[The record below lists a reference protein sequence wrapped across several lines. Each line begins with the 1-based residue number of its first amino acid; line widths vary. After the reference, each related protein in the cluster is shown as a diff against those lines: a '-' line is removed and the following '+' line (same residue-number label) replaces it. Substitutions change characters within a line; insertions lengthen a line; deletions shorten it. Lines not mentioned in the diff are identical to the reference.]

1 MNSERWQKVKALFD
15 VVVELA
21 PSERGKFLAKSCGG
35 DDEVRREVENLLASS
50 ENAESFMEQAAIGEV
65 AAILVGENNDLPI
78 GERFNHYKILSRLG
92 AGGMGEVYLAED
104 TKLNRRVALKLLPP
118 NLSADKNANRRLLR
132 EAQSAAALDH
142 PHICQIH
149 EIGEAEMRAFIV
161 MQFCEGETLAEKLRQ
176 ENLSLPDALDL
187 AIQIADA
194 LADAH
199 SHHVIHR
206 DIKPENIIVNH
217 RGQAKILDFGLAKIV
232 AENQAEGEA
241 ETAQLLTAANLIIGT
256 PPYMSPEQAKGKPL
270 DARSDIFSFGAMLY
284 EMLSGKQVFKRES
297 HAETVSA
304 VLNYEPPFAKSLAD
318 APPELQRIVR
328 KTLAKDKEERY
339 QTAKDLLIDLKE
351 ARQESE
357 FQNKLDRSSAPA
369 LSEPTAAAINQNP
382 PAAAGGSDTMKI
394 AQKTLSA
401 EYVVSEIKNH
411 KLTAIAALLVLTF
424 GSAALYYFTRG
435 SVSNQTANSAA
446 INSLAVLPLKSLDAG
461 ENYLGLGIADAVIRR
476 INQTGKLIVR
486 PTSAVRRYLN
496 EDTDALTA
504 AKQLNAD
511 AVLEGSVQRADD
523 RLRVSVNLLRTGDG
537 VSLWADNFDMRMTD
551 IFTIQDTVAQQVASR
566 LRMQLDSSEQARLM
580 KRSTSNPV
588 AYEFYLKGVYSF
600 DQRVS
605 FGKPQMEATIG
616 FFKQAIEADPNFALA
631 HAQLAYV
638 NAVKAVFNEPTETVW
653 TERAKEEINRAQT
666 LDPQIAEIHLARSV
680 LLFSQYE
687 EYQGEAAVREV
698 RLAQQLNPN
707 VGHGELAYL
716 YNHLGL
722 EDFAA
727 RELQSAF
734 EIDPTSEFAK
744 AMTLL
749 MYEVGEKYDE
759 YAAQRKLSAD
769 DYMEIWYFRG
779 KNRLD
784 EAQQAIN
791 KFSGENPDNLY
802 LPPKKAL
809 LSALKGDFRAAEAE
823 IPAIL
828 GRHPVKDPS
837 YHHTAYDIACI
848 FALEGK
854 SVEAVKW
861 LREANA
867 TGFQPYP
874 LFERD
879 AFLNHI
885 RQTPEFI
892 QFMAEMKAQNERYR
906 REFAPT
912 P

>member
-217 RGQAKILDFGLAKIV
+217 RGQAKILDFGLAKII

-318 APPELQRIVR
+318 APMELQRIVR

-382 PAAAGGSDTMKI
+382 PAAAVGSDTMKI

-424 GSAALYYFTRG
+424 GSAALYY
-435 SVSNQTANSAA
+435 
-446 INSLAVLPLKSLDAG
+446 SLAVLPLKSLDAG

-486 PTSAVRRYLN
+486 PTSAVHRYLN

-511 AVLEGSVQRADD
+511 AVLEGSVQ
-523 RLRVSVNLLRTGDG
+523 
-537 VSLWADNFDMRMTD
+537 TD

-769 DYMEIWYFRG
+769 DYMEIWYFMG

-879 AFLNHI
+879 AFLNRI